1 MKFFSKPLLGCC
13 ALFFFLAATL
23 ATSAQTVSTSR
34 KKIPQDPAAVVLNN
48 LLTQAQAAMDRKDY
62 EAAVQSYQE
71 FLAKKPDDATVHY
84 DLGYAY
90 TALQKPADA
99 KAEYE
104 KAISL
109 NPKMPEAYLNLGLT
123 LIPTDPA
130 AAVAPLQRAAELMP
144 EDARTKWLLGVALES
159 SQKTAAAI
167 EQYEAAAKLNDKD
180 PDIWDSLGF
189 ALLRAGRTNDA
200 EAALRSALAL
210 NPIKGAATETH
221 RGLAEVFIAEKKFDA
236 AATELSAYL
245 EARPHDA
252 AARIEYASV
261 LVDLKRDD
269 DALAELDRAA
279 TAGPESLRAL
289 KLRIQIA
296 FQTKHYDAALPAME
310 KASALAP
317 HDPDLAA
324 QLGHVYLEKK
334 DYPHAVSQLIV
345 AFKMNPS
352 SNDVLGD
359 LITAQYLN
367 KNYPATLQ
375 GLDVLSQ
382 RETLPLGSWFIRATC
397 YDKLGQQLQALDA
410 YKKFLELNKDQNND
424 MYFEASA
431 RVRTLTR
438 EIKKK

>member
-1 MKFFSKPLLGCC
+1 MKFSKKFLAGCGLL
-13 ALFFFLAATL
+13 LIFLAA
-23 ATSAQTVSTSR
+23 ATVSSAQNTSTSR
-34 KKIPQDPAAVVLNN
+34 KRIPQDPQAVALNN

-62 EAAVQSYQE
+62 EAAVQAYQQY
-71 FLAKKPDDATVHY
+71 LAKKPDDATVHY

-109 NPKMPEAYLNLGLT
+109 DPKMASAYQNLGLT
-123 LIPTDPA
+123 LLASDPA
-130 AAVAPLQRAAELMP
+130 AAVAPLQKATELLP
-144 EDARTKWLLGVALES
+144 DDARAKFLLGSALELS
-159 SQKTAAAI
+159 GKVMPAI
-167 EQYEAAAKLNDKD
+167 EQYQAAQKLGENDFDIHFAMGRALLSSNQAQAAEAEFRAAIALKTDSAAAHLGLAKSLVAQKKQEAAA
-180 PDIWDSLGF
+180 
-189 ALLRAGRTNDA
+189 A
-200 EAALRSALAL
+200 EYL
-210 NPIKGAATETH
+210 
-221 RGLAEVFIAEKKFDA
+221 
-236 AATELSAYL
+236 AYL
-245 EARPHDA
+245 AAQPNDNSARLERA
-252 AARIEYASV
+252 AV
-261 LVDLKRDD
+261 LVDAGKFD

-289 KLRIQIA
+289 KLRSQIA
-296 FQTKHYDAALPAME
+296 FQTKHYDAALLALQ
-310 KASALAP
+310 KAIALAP
-317 HDPDLAA
+317 RDADLAA
-324 QLGHVYLEKK
+324 QLGHMYLEKK
-334 DYPHAVSQLIV
+334 DYPQAVNQLIV
-345 AFKMNPS
+345 AFKMNPA
-352 SNDVLGD
+352 SNDALGD

>member
-1 MKFFSKPLLGCC
+1 MKSFQKPLLGCS

-23 ATSAQTVSTSR
+23 ATSAQNVSTSR
-34 KKIPQDPAAVVLNN
+34 KRIPQDPAAVALNN

-90 TALQKPADA
+90 TALGKPKDA

-109 NPKMPEAYLNLGLT
+109 DPQMASAYQNLGLT
-123 LIPTDPA
+123 LLTTDPA
-130 AAVAPLQRAAELMP
+130 AAVAPLQKASELLP
-144 EDARTKWLLGVALES
+144 EDARTKFLLGSALELS
-159 SQKTAAAI
+159 GQPSPAI
-167 EQYEAAAKLNDKD
+167 EQYQAAEKKGSNDFDIHFALGRALLSSNQASAAELEFRAALTLKSDSAAARLGMAKSLVAQKKQEEAAAEYSTYLAAQPNDV
-180 PDIWDSLGF
+180 L
-189 ALLRAGRTNDA
+189 ARLERAAMLVELRKYD
-200 EAALRSALAL
+200 E
-210 NPIKGAATETH
+210 
-221 RGLAEVFIAEKKFDA
+221 
-236 AATELSAYL
+236 
-245 EARPHDA
+245 
-252 AARIEYASV
+252 
-261 LVDLKRDD
+261 
-269 DALAELDRAA
+269 ALAELDRAA

-289 KLRIQIA
+289 KLRTQIA
-296 FQTKHYDAALPAME
+296 FQTKHYDAALPALE
-310 KASALAP
+310 KAAALAP

-324 QLGHVYLEKK
+324 QLGHIYLEKK

-345 AFKMNPS
+345 ALKMNPT

-367 KNYPATLQ
+367 KNYPGTLQ
-375 GLDVLSQ
+375 GLDMLSQ
-382 RETLPLGSWFIRATC
+382 RETLPMGSWFIRATC
-397 YDKLGQQLQALDA
+397 YDKLGQQLQALEA

-438 EIKKK
+438 ELKKK

>member
-1 MKFFSKPLLGCC
+1 MKSFSKCLLGCC

-34 KKIPQDPAAVVLNN
+34 KKIPQDPAAVALNN
-48 LLTQAQAAMDRKDY
+48 LLTQAQAMDRKDY
-62 EAAVQSYQE
+62 QAAVESYQE

-109 NPKMPEAYLNLGLT
+109 DPKMASAYQNLGLT
-123 LIPTDPA
+123 LLTTDPA
-130 AAVAPLQRAAELMP
+130 AAVAPLQKASELLPEDAHTKFLLGSALELSGKLAPAIEEYRAAEKKGDNDFDLHFSLGR
-144 EDARTKWLLGVALES
+144 ALLSSNQAPAAELEFRAALALKS
-159 SQKTAAAI
+159 DSAAAHLGMAKSLVVQKKQ
-167 EQYEAAAKLNDKD
+167 EEAAA
-180 PDIWDSLGF
+180 
-189 ALLRAGRTNDA
+189 
-200 EAALRSALAL
+200 EY
-210 NPIKGAATETH
+210 
-221 RGLAEVFIAEKKFDA
+221 
-236 AATELSAYL
+236 SAYL
-245 EARPHDA
+245 AAQPTDNSARLERA
-252 AARIEYASV
+252 AA
-261 LVDLKRDD
+261 LVDLGKYD

-296 FQTKHYDAALPAME
+296 FQTKHYDPALPALE
-310 KASALAP
+310 RAAALAP

-324 QLGHVYLEKK
+324 QLGHIYLEKK

-367 KNYPATLQ
+367 KNYPATLR
-375 GLDVLSQ
+375 GLDMLSQ
-382 RETLPLGSWFIRATC
+382 RETLPMGSWFIRATC
-397 YDKLGQQLQALDA
+397 YDKLGQQLQALEA

-438 EIKKK
+438 ELKKK

>member
-1 MKFFSKPLLGCC
+1 MRFSSKIPAGCGV
-13 ALFFFLAATL
+13 LFIFLTAATGR
-23 ATSAQTVSTSR
+23 TAQNTSTSR
-34 KKIPQDPAAVVLNN
+34 KRIAQDPEAVALNS
-48 LLTQAQAAMDRKDY
+48 LLTKAQAAMKRMDY
-62 EAAVQSYQE
+62 EAAVQAYQE
-71 FLAKKPDDATVHY
+71 YLGKKPDDATVHY

-90 TALQKPADA
+90 TALRKPADA

-104 KAISL
+104 KAISFD
-109 NPKMPEAYLNLGLT
+109 PKMASAYQNLGLT
-123 LIPTDPA
+123 LLAGDPA
-130 AAVAPLQRAAELMP
+130 AAIAPLEKAAELLP
-144 EDARTKWLLGVALES
+144 ENARAKFLLGSALELS
-159 SQKTAAAI
+159 GKTAPAI
-167 EQYEAAAKLNDKD
+167 EQYQAAQKLGENDFDIHFALGRALLSSNQATAAEVEFRAAIALKTDSAGAHLGLAKSLVAQKKSEAAA
-180 PDIWDSLGF
+180 
-189 ALLRAGRTNDA
+189 A
-200 EAALRSALAL
+200 EY
-210 NPIKGAATETH
+210 
-221 RGLAEVFIAEKKFDA
+221 
-236 AATELSAYL
+236 SAYL
-245 EARPHDA
+245 SAQPNDNSARLERA
-252 AARIEYASV
+252 AV
-261 LVDLKRDD
+261 LVEAGKYD

-279 TAGPESLRAL
+279 VAGPESLRAL
-289 KLRIQIA
+289 KLRSQIA
-296 FQTKHYDAALPAME
+296 FQTKHYDAAVLALQR
-310 KASALAP
+310 AISLAP

-324 QLGHVYLEKK
+324 QLGHMYLEGT
-334 DYPHAVSQLIV
+334 DYPQAVNQLIV
-345 AFKMNPS
+345 AFTMNPA

>member
-1 MKFFSKPLLGCC
+1 MKCSRKFLTGCGVL
-13 ALFFFLAATL
+13 AIFLATATVG
-23 ATSAQTVSTSR
+23 SAQNTSTSR
-34 KKIPQDPAAVVLNN
+34 KRIPQDPEAVALNN

-62 EAAVQSYQE
+62 EAAVQAYQQ

-90 TALQKPADA
+90 TALQKPSDA
-99 KAEYE
+99 KTEYE
-104 KAISL
+104 KAISID
-109 NPKMPEAYLNLGLT
+109 PKMASAYQNLGLT
-123 LIPTDPA
+123 LLASDPA
-130 AAVAPLQRAAELMP
+130 AAVAPLQKAAELLP
-144 EDARTKWLLGVALES
+144 EDARAKFLLGSALELS
-159 SQKTAAAI
+159 GKVAPAI
-167 EQYEAAAKLNDKD
+167 EQYQAAQKLGENDFDIHFAIGRALLSSNQAPAAEAEFRAALVFKTDSAAAHLGLAKTLVAVKKPEAAAAEYSEYLAAQPNDN
-180 PDIWDSLGF
+180 SVRLE
-189 ALLRAGRTNDA
+189 RAA
-200 EAALRSALAL
+200 
-210 NPIKGAATETH
+210 
-221 RGLAEVFIAEKKFDA
+221 
-236 AATELSAYL
+236 
-245 EARPHDA
+245 
-252 AARIEYASV
+252 V
-261 LVDLKRDD
+261 LVDAGKYD
-269 DALAELDRAA
+269 DALAELDRIAA

-289 KLRIQIA
+289 KLRSQIA
-296 FQTKHYDAALPAME
+296 FQTKHYDAALLALQ
-310 KASALAP
+310 KAVALAP
-317 HDPDLAA
+317 RDPDLAA
-324 QLGHVYLEKK
+324 QLGHIYLEKK
-334 DYPHAVSQLIV
+334 DYAQAVKQLII
-345 AFKMNPS
+345 AFKMNPA